1 MNGTRRN
8 FMRRVALG
16 FGLFV
21 VIGTIAGRAEG
32 APIQVGDVLATV
44 DLPAAAQ
51 CGGTAVAVVPGA
63 KFGFPKIPVLLVTS
77 CGVGLQAQLFFLD
90 PSTNPA
96 TLVQSQTNPLSAPVP
111 TGGSW
116 GALTYRADQTD
127 LLACTA
133 VNNNSSTAIYSIDFA
148 PAPFNNVPDG
158 TTTLLT
164 PTAVANTT
172 CNGLSWDLSNVT
184 ANGVL
189 QPGALYLSPSTGTQ
203 ISRVVL
209 PSSTTTI
216 SSGCTNSVIAVGVAG
231 RSLFVVCP
239 PTIIEGPTTIQQLD
253 KTTGAAGAAVRAAF
267 NAPTSNP
274 TALTADPVSLGTQ
287 FKDILWSRDPNTTQ
301 LKAVYIPAGTIS
313 QALGAPL
320 PFPISCPATHNGPD
334 GLPLDTDGDGLPD
347 CWEDGTLWSDGL
359 PGITVTG
366 NWGTPGP
373 FANRDLTLC
382 VDANDVTLPGVFTPA
397 LECASKNHKDLFVE
411 IDWMG
416 DAVAG
421 FSHNP
426 DVTAPNAIPNVVA
439 AFANAPVTNPDNLS
453 GIRLHVQRSDQIPEV
468 SKTALTPCTP
478 APAVGDANFD
488 ALKAQFFGTQA
499 ERNAAAATP
508 PNFGPLNAKS
518 FAYRYGLFVHNQSG
532 ALNTSSGC
540 AELGGNDFMVSLG
553 SWGPFNFGTAKKPI
567 WHNVGTLD
575 QQSATFM
582 HELGHTLNLRHG
594 GGDNINCKPNYASLM
609 NYTLQ
614 FASPINNRP
623 LDYSR
628 QTLSTLNKTSL
639 SESQGVGGA
648 PPSGKVAF
656 GPVAAGAAPIVVS
669 VPASG
674 GPIDWNHNGVIDG
687 SIPLLDINQ
696 TTDLTGGCPPSQGTV
711 LEGYNDWA
719 NIQYSVLASFDQV
732 AGAKSTQEQNKKQGT
747 LDIQLDEAL
756 ELSLDRIDI
765 KPNDPNNT
773 INTGSNVNV
782 SVAIFSRGGD
792 APLDATTVDPST
804 VTLRG
809 TNEFTWVVPV
819 QQTPAGFQC
828 RVIDPNADG
837 LPDLVCQFN
846 IPKGTISSGEKKA
859 VLDGATFGGQP
870 VHAADFIK
878 TQ

>member
-21 VIGTIAGRAEG
+21 VVGTIAGRAE
-32 APIQVGDVLATV
+32 AVAIAVGDVLATV
-44 DLPAAAQ
+44 NIPTVAL
-51 CGGTAVAVVPGA
+51 CGGTGGTAVAVVPGA

-77 CGVGLQAQLFFLD
+77 CIDSGQAKLFFLD
-90 PSTNPA
+90 PATSPA
-96 TLVQSQTNPLSAPVP
+96 TLVPPTPPQTNPIATLINP
-111 TGGSW
+111 GGGW

-127 LLACTA
+127 LLACT
-133 VNNNSSTAIYSIDFA
+133 VTGVGTTAIYSIDFV
-148 PAPFNNVPDG
+148 PFNSAPDG
-158 TTTLLT
+158 TATLVMAG
-164 PTAVANTT
+164 PTGSS
-172 CNGLSWDLSNVT
+172 CNGISWDLSNVSS
-184 ANGVL
+184 G
-189 QPGALYLSPSTGTQ
+189 PGAIYLSPSAPGTSVFRTVMTTPTPTTTQ
-203 ISRVVL
+203 I
-209 PSSTTTI
+209 P
-216 SSGCTNSVIAVGVAG
+216 SGCTGSVVTMGVAG

-239 PTIIEGPTTIQQLD
+239 PPIEGSPSIQQLD
-253 KTTGAAGAAVRAAF
+253 KTTGAASPPVRPAF
-267 NAPTSNP
+267 PPAFSPM
-274 TALTADPVSLGTQ
+274 ALTADPVSLGTQ
-287 FKDILWSRDPNTTQ
+287 FKDILWSKDQNAGQ
-301 LKAVYIPAGTIS
+301 LKAVYIPAGTIG

-320 PFPISCPATHNGPD
+320 PFPISCPTGYPAAAD
-334 GLPLDTDGDGLPD
+334 GTPLDSDGDGLPD
-347 CWEDGTLWSDGL
+347 CWEDGSLWSDGK
-359 PGITVTG
+359 PGISVTG
-366 NWGTPGP
+366 AWTHDPI
-373 FANRDLTLC
+373 NRDLTLC
-382 VDANDVTLPGVFTPA
+382 VDVNDVNAPGVFDPTV
-397 LECASKNHKDLFVE
+397 ECATTNHKDLFVE
-411 IDWMG
+411 IDWM
-416 DAVAG
+416 V
-421 FSHNP
+421 SHNP
-426 DVTAPNAIPNVVA
+426 DVSAPNAIPNVVA
-439 AFANAPVTNPDNLS
+439 AFAAAPP
-453 GIRLHVQRSDQIPEV
+453 GIRLHVLRSEEIPHND
-468 SKTALTPCTP
+468 KTALTPCTP
-478 APAVGDANFD
+478 APVVNVDANFD
-488 ALKAQFFGTQA
+488 VLKAQFFGTPA
-499 ERNAAAATP
+499 ERSAAAANP

-540 AELGGNDFMVSLG
+540 AELGGNDFLVSLG
-553 SWGPFNFGTAKKPI
+553 SWGPFNFGTAKKPN

-594 GGDNINCKPNYASLM
+594 GGDNINCKPNYASVM

-628 QTLSTLNKTSL
+628 QILSTLNKTSL
-639 SESQGVGGA
+639 SESQGVGGV
-648 PPSGKVAF
+648 PPSGKVSF

-669 VPASG
+669 VPPSG
-674 GPIDWNHNGVIDG
+674 AIDWNHNGAIDG
-687 SIPLLDINQ
+687 SVFPLDINQ
-696 TTDLTGGCPPSQGTV
+696 TTDVNGGCPATQGTV

-773 INTGSNVNV
+773 INTGSNVNI

-792 APLDATTVDPST
+792 APLDATAIDAST

-809 TNEFTWVVPV
+809 TDGFTWVVPV
-819 QQTPAGFQC
+819 KQTAAGFQC

-837 LPDLVCQFN
+837 LPDFVCQFD
-846 IPKGTISSGEKKA
+846 IPKGTISAGEKKA

-870 VHAADFIK
+870 VHASDFIK